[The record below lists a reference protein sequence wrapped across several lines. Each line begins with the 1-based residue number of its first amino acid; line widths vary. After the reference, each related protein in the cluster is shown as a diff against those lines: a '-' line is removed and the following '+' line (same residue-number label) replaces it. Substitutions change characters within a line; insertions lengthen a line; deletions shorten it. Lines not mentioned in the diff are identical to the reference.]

1 MISGQ
6 FKVKWNIIRL
16 LQSSDGLRVS
26 HCTIVLVASG
36 CETPVNAMCDFC
48 PHGELLPQ
56 FLLHHS

>member
-36 CETPVNAMCDFC
+36 CETPVKAMCDFC
-48 PHGELLPQ
+48 PHGE
-56 FLLHHS
+56 